1 LPGGGKGHYVNF
13 SWDNDA
19 PVITVTSSSAI
30 KNELQEYV
38 LKGLVKEASQDIKSV
53 SVSFKGG
60 LPDDVACSPV
70 TSESG
75 SACEFSKAYLTDQF
89 LSTTTFDIKAT
100 DTKDNVGEF
109 QHAVSRDDQ
118 APA

>member
-1 LPGGGKGHYVNF
+1 
-13 SWDNDA
+13 
-19 PVITVTSSSAI
+19 
-30 KNELQEYV
+30 
-38 LKGLVKEASQDIKSV
+38 
-53 SVSFKGG
+53 
-60 LPDDVACSPV
+60 DDVACSPV

-118 APA
+118 APAQIITYPEGTPMSYVNVSLNGERTTYEGVYSQDTYTADNVQSSRDYL